1 MKGLKQMKVDEV
13 IQEVQ
18 ETIAILESQLSDWNA
33 IEMGI
38 TKQIESEKIK
48 LEALQL
54 AKQREE
60 AEQKLKEL
68 FDT

>member
-1 MKGLKQMKVDEV
+1 MKVDEV